1 MSKYAPK
8 AWQSDRFDIECP
20 SGQLCLARKLQMEDI
35 VALGVIDEMDLFQ
48 EFAEAPSDA
57 AQESSASLSLMQDK
71 ERFQRIT
78 KLVDKIVS
86 TVVIEP
92 PLVRPV
98 KTNSEGEE
106 VELPASEYEDG
117 VVYTSFV
124 EFPDKMHI
132 FETVFAGG
140 TIEQFREGSSEAV

>member
-35 VALGVIDEMDLFQ
+35 VSLGVIDEMDLFSD
-48 EFAEAPSDA
+48 FDVDGSGGAAESA
-57 AQESSASLSLMQDK
+57 ASLNIMQDK
-71 ERFQRIT
+71 ERFHRVT
-78 KLVDKIVS
+78 TLVDKIIS

-92 PLVRPV
+92 QLVRPV
-98 KTNSEGEE
+98 KLDDNGEE
-106 VELPASEYEDG
+106 VELPANEYEDG

-124 EFPDKMHI
+124 EFADKMHI
-132 FETVFAGG
+132 FEAVFGG
-140 TIEQFREGSSEAV
+140 DTINQFREGPQ